1 MRLNNLGFKFIVFL
15 VLKNRV
21 YQKGSPW
28 REREREMLRVGK
40 KKKKEKKKVSPK
52 IKETLNPLIFLITTL
67 NPLIQSFYF
76 LPKNMRT

>member
-28 REREREMLRVGK
+28 RERERDVKGQGK
-40 KKKKEKKKVSPK
+40 KKGKEKSVPQNQGN
-52 IKETLNPLIFLITTL
+52 T
-67 NPLIQSFYF
+67 
-76 LPKNMRT
+76 